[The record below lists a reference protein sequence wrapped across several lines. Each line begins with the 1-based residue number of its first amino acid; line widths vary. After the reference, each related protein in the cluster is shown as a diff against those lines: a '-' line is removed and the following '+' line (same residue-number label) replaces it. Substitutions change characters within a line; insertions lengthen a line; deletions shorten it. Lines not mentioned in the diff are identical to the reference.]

1 MFYFVN
7 FIEVKSKNAVVWDF
21 KPRLGQASLYNILRD
36 FTLSKK
42 ATQFAGG
49 RINLRFCAV
58 FSLCG
63 EPALNLL

>member
-21 KPRLGQASLYNILRD
+21 KPRLGQASRYNILRD

-49 RINLRFCAV
+49 RINLIQSDFAPPLV
-58 FSLCG
+58 YAASLR
-63 EPALNLL
+63 

>member
-1 MFYFVN
+1 M
-7 FIEVKSKNAVVWDF
+7 
-21 KPRLGQASLYNILRD
+21 GQASRYNILRD

-49 RINLRFCAV
+49 RINLRFCAT